1 MSTKPII
8 FLSTLL
14 GCAAL
19 FLSWDTDGRYF
30 QQALLVLGGA
40 VLSAVATL
48 LVDEEERS

>member
-1 MSTKPII
+1 MSTKTII

-19 FLSWDTDGRYF
+19 FLSWDGDGRYF

-48 LVDEEERS
+48 LADEEERS